1 MEEFKNLKRVA
12 LNELRL
18 LDEAYAGKD
27 QFSESDCKRYD
38 ALTHALK
45 SHLTAEAMLKAEE
58 EHNENGMSER
68 RGRAANGQYVS
79 RDGMPDPG
87 YSQGFRDGVN
97 AMSEPHALS
106 GGPYHHYPYTPR
118 NWY

>member
-1 MEEFKNLKRVA
+1 MEELKNLKRVA

-27 QFSESDCKRYD
+27 QFSESDCKRYE

-45 SHLTAEAMLKAEE
+45 SHLAVEAMLKAEE
-58 EHNENGMSER
+58 EHNDTGMSER

-79 RDGMPDPG
+79 RDWPDPG

-97 AMSEPHALS
+97 AMGEPHTMS
-106 GGPYHHYPYTPR
+106 EGPYHRYPYAPR